1 MSEKGKKKIE
11 YFVDPFQEDDYTV
24 NDVNDEM
31 KKMNMTI
38 DFSNIIK
45 DQVKPASELIFNFDK
60 EDYDS
65 QAYSKNEIVALYNH

>member
-1 MSEKGKKKIE
+1 
-11 YFVDPFQEDDYTV
+11 
-24 NDVNDEM
+24 M

-65 QAYSKNEIVALYNH
+65 